1 MNLQKA
7 QEYFYHLHDIECN
20 QKYDK
25 KLPYSFHLDMVL
37 KQVQKFSYLIKNR
50 YSRANPEKNMFN
62 LDTIWDEIV
71 VSAFG
76 HDSIEDARLTYN
88 DIKELYGDRVADII
102 YLCTED
108 KGKTRAERK
117 SEKWYNELKTND
129 LAVFIKL
136 CDIIANVKY
145 SFLTNSSMFGKY
157 KQEYEEKVKPFL
169 YKEEYKD
176 MFTHLD
182 KIFEI

>member
-1 MNLQKA
+1 MDLQKV
-7 QEYFYHLHDIECN
+7 QDYFYNQHDVVCN

-25 KLPYSFHLDMVL
+25 KLPYSTHLDFVV
-37 KQVQKFSYLIKNR
+37 QQAQKFGYLISNR
-50 YSRANPEKNMFN
+50 YNRAKPENSLN
-62 LDTIWDEIV
+62 YDTIWDEIV
-71 VSAFG
+71 TGCFG

-88 DIKELYGDRVADII
+88 DIKDLYGDNVANII
-102 YLCTED
+102 YLCTEN

-117 SEKWYNELKTND
+117 SEQWYNELKTNN
-129 LAVFIKL
+129 LAVFVKL

-145 SFLTNSSMFGKY
+145 SFLTNSSMFNKY

-169 YKEEYKD
+169 YTEEYKD
-176 MFTHLD
+176 MFTYLD